1 MDTTPHYK
9 EENMQEEDSVVDFTQ
24 VQQHVNFTNSEAID
38 PNSEDNSDE
47 EESLAIQT
55 NQDQIVFN
63 KDQSKS
69 KDYRYISK
77 QLENKLLRGR
87 SKNITKEEDPKRG

>member
-38 PNSEDNSDE
+38 PNSE